1 MRLDKFTKNINE
13 LFDNQV
19 VADRKSDEYLQARF
33 RASGISEHPRS
44 SVLSLLNLPEDK
56 YTFADTDN
64 ARGLKLM
71 AKGTWM
77 HEYMQKMFLG
87 MGVLLE
93 GNLESGLRVED
104 PEYIFSGHP
113 DGVLTFSDCNVLLEI
128 KSINPWGFKAI
139 KEPKVEHYQQAQAYM
154 YFVSK
159 QYNFDLQKTIFI
171 YADRSSD
178 NMDFKI
184 FVVDRNETVIQMILN
199 KLRIMKE
206 HLDNGTIPAMQPG
219 EKNMGLYS
227 KFNTKQFLDPTK
239 NHISDFPGYRIV
251 ADVKTRN
258 VFE

>member
-1 MRLDKFTKNINE
+1 MRLNKFEKNVIE
-13 LFDNQV
+13 LFDRQV
-19 VADRKSDEYLQARF
+19 VVDRKSEEYLQARF
-33 RASGISEHPRS
+33 RASGISSHPRD

-56 YTFADTDN
+56 YKFKDTDN

-77 HEYMQKMFLG
+77 HEYIQEKFMN
-87 MGVLLE
+87 MGILREGDLE
-93 GNLESGLRVED
+93 EGLRIQD
-104 PEYIFSGHP
+104 SEYIFSGHP
-113 DGVLTFSDCNVLLEI
+113 DGVLTFSDKQVLLEI

-139 KEPKVEHYQQAQAYM
+139 KEPKIEHYQQAQAYM
-154 YFVSK
+154 HFVSK
-159 QYNFDLQKTIFI
+159 HYDFDLQQAMFI

-178 NMDFKI
+178 NMDFKT
-184 FVVDRNETVIQMILN
+184 FLVDRNEAVIEMILN
-199 KLRIMKE
+199 KLRLMKE

-239 NHISDFPGYRIV
+239 NRIEDFPGYRII

-258 VFE
+258 VWE